1 MGPPKAFRTESE
13 ISTGPGINSLMCAT
27 LGVDRGF
34 PIMRKL
40 ILGMLLAGL
49 GAPWGLGQI
58 SSKHTDQSMDLQTTF
73 DDDGH
78 VDPPKKRPQP
88 EPVAKATAVTPEDRA
103 AQQPPATTPGTTA
116 NLPAQAPGPSVSEI
130 IQNAIRRDEE
140 LRDLRQDFIYQ
151 LQVVTE
157 RLDDDNKVIPDKTKT
172 ISAKIK
178 PGKDI
183 TYSADFNDDS
193 DSKSDSSSGKSK
205 VAGVGTGRGL
215 SKGSGD
221 DDDDDDKDKQVEDA
235 KKVNAML
242 DMAKIA
248 PRYNY
253 QRLTDDTIRDRRCF
267 VIKFTPKKDQPFSTR
282 EEKVINKVG
291 GTIWIDQNDFSII
304 QTKGK
309 LTEEVDVAWFLA
321 TMKGLDFNYQT
332 SELGLADIAVPAG
345 FSMNFDLNIM
355 GYRMAQRQKSSMT
368 DYVKADAAP
377 ASAASATPPPAN

>member
-1 MGPPKAFRTESE
+1 
-13 ISTGPGINSLMCAT
+13 
-27 LGVDRGF
+27 
-34 PIMRKL
+34 MRKL
-40 ILGMLLAGL
+40 ILTALLLTPACWF
-49 GAPWGLGQI
+49 ASAQI
-58 SSKHTDQSMDLQTTF
+58 GTKGFSDASGSMQTTS

-78 VDPPKKRPQP
+78 IERPRAVRP
-88 EPVAKATAVTPEDRA
+88 EEPVAKATAATPEDKA
-103 AQQPPATTPGTTA
+103 PQAPATSSA
-116 NLPAQAPGPSVSEI
+116 NLPAQAPGPAVSEI

-151 LQVVTE
+151 LQVTTE
-157 RLDDDNKVIPDKTKT
+157 RLDDDNQVIPDKTKT
-172 ISAKIK
+172 LSAKIK

-183 TYSADFNDDS
+183 TFSADFSDDA
-193 DSKSDSSSGKSK
+193 DSKSDKSSGQTR
-205 VAGVGTGRGL
+205 VAGGGRGL
-215 SKGSGD
+215 SQAQRD
-221 DDDDDDKDKQVEDA
+221 DDDDEDKDKQVEDA

-248 PRYNY
+248 PRYTY
-253 QRLTDDTIRDRRCF
+253 QRLKDDTIRDRRCF

-332 SELGLADIAVPAG
+332 SELGIADIPVPAG

-355 GYRMAQRQKSSMT
+355 GYRMAQRQKNTMT
-368 DYVKADAAP
+368 DYVKSDSATAP
-377 ASAASATPPPAN
+377 AASPTPPAP

>member
-1 MGPPKAFRTESE
+1 
-13 ISTGPGINSLMCAT
+13 
-27 LGVDRGF
+27 
-34 PIMRKL
+34 MRKL
-40 ILGMLLAGL
+40 ILLFLSLASWIHL
-49 GAPWGLGQI
+49 AQSQI
-58 SSKHTDQSMDLQTTF
+58 GSKGGSDASGSMQTHA
-73 DDDGH
+73 DDDGY
-78 VDPPKKRPQP
+78 VDRPASSTP
-88 EPVAKATAVTPEDRA
+88 DEPVAKAVAVTPSDSTSS
-103 AQQPPATTPGTTA
+103 Q
-116 NLPAQAPGPSVSEI
+116 PAQAPGPSVGDI
-130 IQNAIRRDEE
+130 IKNAIRRDEE

-151 LQVVTE
+151 LKVVTE

-172 ISAKIK
+172 VSAKIK

-193 DSKSDSSSGKSK
+193 DSKSGDASGKSK
-205 VAGVGTGRGL
+205 VAGVGAGRNL
-215 SKGSGD
+215 RKNSD

-253 QRLTDDTIRDRRCF
+253 QRLNDETIRDRRCF
-267 VIKFTPKKDQPFSTR
+267 VIKFTPKKDQPFSSR

-321 TMKGLDFNYQT
+321 TMKSLDFNYQT
-332 SELGLADIAVPAG
+332 SELDLANIPVPES
-345 FSMNFDLNIM
+345 FMMNFDLNIM
-355 GYRMAQRQKSSMT
+355 GYRMAQRQKSSMA
-368 DYVKADAAP
+368 DYEKAPPSTAP
-377 ASAASATPPPAN
+377 VSTSTPPSN

>member
-1 MGPPKAFRTESE
+1 
-13 ISTGPGINSLMCAT
+13 
-27 LGVDRGF
+27 
-34 PIMRKL
+34 MRKL
-40 ILGMLLAGL
+40 ILPSLVIAGSCWF
-49 GAPWGLGQI
+49 AAAQI
-58 SSKHTDQSMDLQTTF
+58 GTKGSEDASGSMQTTS

-78 VDPPKKRPQP
+78 VDRPTSNYANEP
-88 EPVAKATAVTPEDRA
+88 AAKAEPVARATAVNPEDKA
-103 AQQPPATTPGTTA
+103 GQPPASSA
-116 NLPAQAPGPSVSEI
+116 NLPAQVPGPTVNEI

-140 LRDLRQDFIYQ
+140 LRDLRQDFVYQ
-151 LQVVTE
+151 LKVVTE

-172 ISAKIK
+172 VSAKIK

-193 DSKSDSSSGKSK
+193 DSKSDNSSGKSK
-205 VAGVGTGRGL
+205 VAGVGAGRGL
-215 SKGSGD
+215 SKGGGD
-221 DDDDDDKDKQVEDA
+221 DEDDDDKDKQVEDA

-253 QRLTDDTIRDRRCF
+253 QRLNDETIRDRRCF
-267 VIKFTPKKDQPFSTR
+267 VIKFTPKKDQPFATR

-321 TMKGLDFNYQT
+321 TMKALDFNYQT
-332 SELGLADIAVPAG
+332 SELGLADIPVPAD

-368 DYVKADAAP
+368 DYVKADAP
-377 ASAASATPPPAN
+377 PAASTNPPRSN

>member
-1 MGPPKAFRTESE
+1 
-13 ISTGPGINSLMCAT
+13 
-27 LGVDRGF
+27 
-34 PIMRKL
+34 MRKL
-40 ILGMLLAGL
+40 ILLPL
-49 GAPWGLGQI
+49 GVTALSAVLSAQMNTKTGHDASG
-58 SSKHTDQSMDLQTTF
+58 DMQTTA
-73 DDDGH
+73 DDDGYA
-78 VDPPKKRPQP
+78 DRPKSSPQA
-88 EPVAKATAVTPEDRA
+88 EPVARAVAVASQDGSSQAT
-103 AQQPPATTPGTTA
+103 
-116 NLPAQAPGPSVSEI
+116 QAPGPSVNEI

-151 LQVVTE
+151 LKVVTE

-172 ISAKIK
+172 VSAKIK

-193 DSKSDSSSGKSK
+193 DSKSNASPGKSK
-205 VAGVGTGRGL
+205 VAGVGAGRGIKARDHN
-215 SKGSGD
+215 S

-253 QRLTDDTIRDRRCF
+253 QRLNDETIRARRCL
-267 VIKFTPKKDQPFSTR
+267 VIKFTPKKDQPFSSR

-321 TMKGLDFNYQT
+321 TMKALDFNYQT
-332 SELGLADIAVPAG
+332 SELDLANIPVPAD

-355 GYRMAQRQKSSMT
+355 GYRMAQRQKSSMSEYT
-368 DYVKADAAP
+368 KADGNP
-377 ASAASATPPPAN
+377 NPPAPPAPTPNP

>member
-1 MGPPKAFRTESE
+1 
-13 ISTGPGINSLMCAT
+13 
-27 LGVDRGF
+27 
-34 PIMRKL
+34 MRKL
-40 ILGMLLAGL
+40 ILLSLSFFTWIHLAQPQIGSKG
-49 GAPWGLGQI
+49 GADASG
-58 SSKHTDQSMDLQTTF
+58 SMQTHA
-73 DDDGH
+73 DDDGY
-78 VDPPKKRPQP
+78 VDRPNSPRQDEP
-88 EPVAKATAVTPEDRA
+88 VTKAEPVAKAIPVGSPDSSTA
-103 AQQPPATTPGTTA
+103 Q
-116 NLPAQAPGPSVSEI
+116 PAQAPGPSVSDI
-130 IQNAIRRDEE
+130 IKNAIRRDEE

-151 LQVVTE
+151 LKVVTE
-157 RLDDDNKVIPDKTKT
+157 RMDDDNKVIPDKTKT
-172 ISAKIK
+172 VTAKIK

-193 DSKSDSSSGKSK
+193 DSKSADASSKSK
-205 VAGVGTGRGL
+205 VAGVGAGRNIRKN
-215 SKGSGD
+215 SN

-253 QRLTDDTIRDRRCF
+253 QRQNDETIRDRRCF
-267 VIKFTPKKDQPFSTR
+267 VIKFTPKKDQPFSSR

-321 TMKGLDFNYQT
+321 TMKSLDFNYQT
-332 SELGLADIAVPAG
+332 SELSIANIPVPDS
-345 FSMNFDLNIM
+345 FMMIFDLNIM

-368 DYVKADAAP
+368 DYEKASGSTTGQ
-377 ASAASATPPPAN
+377 ASPPPPAN

>member
-1 MGPPKAFRTESE
+1 
-13 ISTGPGINSLMCAT
+13 
-27 LGVDRGF
+27 
-34 PIMRKL
+34 
-40 ILGMLLAGL
+40 
-49 GAPWGLGQI
+49 
-58 SSKHTDQSMDLQTTF
+58 
-73 DDDGH
+73 
-78 VDPPKKRPQP
+78 
-88 EPVAKATAVTPEDRA
+88 
-103 AQQPPATTPGTTA
+103 
-116 NLPAQAPGPSVSEI
+116 
-130 IQNAIRRDEE
+130 
-140 LRDLRQDFIYQ
+140 
-151 LQVVTE
+151 VTE

-193 DSKSDSSSGKSK
+193 DSKSENSSGKSK
-205 VAGVGTGRGL
+205 VAGVGAGRGL
-215 SKGSGD
+215 SKGGGD

-253 QRLTDDTIRDRRCF
+253 QRLNDDTIRDRRCF

-321 TMKGLDFNYQT
+321 TMKNLDFNYQT
-332 SELGLADIAVPAG
+332 SELGLADIPVPAD

-368 DYVKADAAP
+368 DYVKSDATTAP
-377 ASAASATPPPAN
+377 AASATPPPAN

>member
-1 MGPPKAFRTESE
+1 
-13 ISTGPGINSLMCAT
+13 
-27 LGVDRGF
+27 
-34 PIMRKL
+34 MRKL
-40 ILGMLLAGL
+40 ILLSLSLASWIQL
-49 GAPWGLGQI
+49 AQAQI
-58 SSKHTDQSMDLQTTF
+58 GSKGSTDASGSMQTHA
-73 DDDGH
+73 DDDGY
-78 VDPPKKRPQP
+78 VDKPASNQQD
-88 EPVAKATAVTPEDRA
+88 EPVAKAEPVARAVAATPADA
-103 AQQPPATTPGTTA
+103 PQV
-116 NLPAQAPGPSVSEI
+116 AQAPGPAVNDI
-130 IQNAIRRDEE
+130 IKNAIRRDEE
-140 LRDLRQDFIYQ
+140 LRDLRQDFVYQ
-151 LQVVTE
+151 LKVVTE

-172 ISAKIK
+172 VSAKIK

-193 DSKSDSSSGKSK
+193 DSKSGDASSKSQ
-205 VAGVGTGRGL
+205 VAGVGAGRNL
-215 SKGSGD
+215 RKKSD

-253 QRLTDDTIRDRRCF
+253 QRLNDETIRDRRCF
-267 VIKFTPKKDQPFSTR
+267 VIKFTPKKDQPFSSR

-321 TMKGLDFNYQT
+321 TMKSLDFNYQT
-332 SELGLADIAVPAG
+332 SELNLANIPVPES
-345 FSMNFDLNIM
+345 FMMNFDLNIM

-368 DYVKADAAP
+368 DYEKA
-377 ASAASATPPPAN
+377 SASATGQTAPPPPAN